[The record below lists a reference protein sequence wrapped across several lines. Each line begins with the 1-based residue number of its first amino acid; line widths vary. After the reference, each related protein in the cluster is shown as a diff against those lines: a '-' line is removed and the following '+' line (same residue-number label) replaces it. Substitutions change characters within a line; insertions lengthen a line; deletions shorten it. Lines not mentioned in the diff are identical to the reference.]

1 MEINIKLETKDIE
14 KMLSRIY
21 GFKEDSVKVSIN
33 GNGEIIATASDFPAQ
48 SLTAPIFYGPGVR
61 GITTTPD
68 CVPLSDTI
76 NTTTGMDTP
85 NVVLKNMSQDTAMSP
100 NDGYNAADA
109 VMDRHF
115 GKNYSSSKKMK

>member
-48 SLTAPIFYGPGVR
+48 SLAAPVFYGPGVR

-76 NTTTGMDTP
+76 NTTTAGMD
-85 NVVLKNMSQDTAMSP
+85 P